1 MLRCTRAGRKRDVNA
16 AAHRVQRNDIFSFL
30 MSKLFCPSRLR
41 RVLAVTAVW
50 AIVVALAVP
59 SFGSPRRELV
69 EAVWYWVWLVGFA
82 WSATIARLVAAAPR
96 AASSVLLIL
105 LTVWL
110 YVQLVDD
117 YTGFFPVAS
126 WGMYGESRRAA
137 PVTSIALRGTLC
149 SGELVP
155 LSVEDLHVG
164 GFVFINSLY
173 GAIRTRKTARDSAAA
188 EARLDQVLRAVA
200 PKTMP
205 RTNLPLCTLTIM
217 YYEVPASRVGILP
230 LPPPRAV
237 RDVALR

>member
-1 MLRCTRAGRKRDVNA
+1 MTKAFFPR
-16 AAHRVQRNDIFSFL
+16 
-30 MSKLFCPSRLR
+30 RLR

-50 AIVVALAVP
+50 AGVVALAIP
-59 SFGSPRRELV
+59 SFGSARRELV
-69 EAVWYWVWLVGFA
+69 EAVWYLAWLVGFA
-82 WSATIARLVAAAPR
+82 WFDHIARLVAAAPR
-96 AASSVLLIL
+96 AASSTLLIL
-105 LTVWL
+105 MTIWL

-117 YTGFFPVAS
+117 YTGFFPVAT

-137 PVTSIALRGTLC
+137 PVTSITLRGTLC

-155 LSVEDLHVG
+155 LSVEDLHLG
-164 GFVFINSLY
+164 GFSFINSLY
-173 GAIRTRKTARDSAAA
+173 DAIRTRKTARDSAAA
-188 EARLDQVLRAVA
+188 EARLDQVLRALA

-230 LPPPRAV
+230 FPPPKPV